1 MIETAPGPAIV
12 STPGAEVRWEVPT
25 PELLQELIAAR
36 LPLGLKDTLPA
47 HGFHRDVFLDTE
59 EGSLREQGIT
69 CRFRLTSDDRR
80 LLTLSV
86 REPAVRGRSGGALWQ
101 RYDAETMELD
111 PLDAARAASEPAR
124 RLRAIIDP
132 SRLRVDLALSTE
144 RHVRRGD
151 ARFLRRARFELVYD
165 AVTVEQGPVRRRF
178 YEMKARRLAKGRPP
192 LAAIAEA
199 LQARFD
205 IRPTIVAKVDRA
217 RRLRMAIMRE
227 AELRSLDSGGVV
239 ALVAVEGGR
248 VACRSLNGELRL
260 PTGSGSG
267 EGAARHL
274 LSESFGSGVGEL
286 RLLGAVP
293 ASAARPRLEVWL
305 AGRQRRQHDA
315 HATPI
320 EWLSIEEVTARAGTS
335 DLGDSATIA
344 ALLVAARAGA
354 LETRAAVTATSDRV
368 ATGERN
374 EVAPTTPR
382 RRPSSPNE
390 YLAGT
395 DRLLDG
401 SRSLLEFNSRVLA
414 MAEDARTP
422 LLERLRY
429 IAIVSMNLD
438 ELFMVRV
445 SALKRRVL
453 AVTGERSVAERTPDE
468 QLAELR
474 ERIEALIQRQER
486 ASAESLA
493 ALAGHGV
500 RVARLDEIDP
510 PARLELRKYFRAV
523 IQPSLTPHAMTEA
536 PGYPAPRVA
545 SGAVSLLVVIKDP
558 QTGPLH
564 LASLRIPPSLPRF
577 VRVGDASAFV
587 PIEEI
592 VRDEVDALYPGRA
605 VIQAH
610 VFRATRAGELDVNEA
625 ESGSLLQAIEEDARR
640 RLTNPIVRVEVE
652 RSMPPQLR
660 VLLLQELRL
669 DAGGEQLLLGPAD
682 VYEASPLVDLGALR
696 ELAELPMPALRFPSF
711 LPLTP
716 FRDQEAIV
724 DAVRERD
731 RLVHLPYEDFD
742 ATVLRF
748 LDEAAD
754 DPAVITIKATLYRA
768 GESSPI
774 VDRLVRAAQAG
785 KEVVTFVEL
794 KARFDEERNAQ
805 WARQLTSA
813 GVHVIH
819 GLVGLKN
826 HAKMILVMRREGDG
840 VRRYAQLSTGNYHA
854 ANARVY
860 TDLGLFTAE
869 EELTADV
876 SDLFNELTGS
886 SQWPRGSY
894 RRLLVAPHQL
904 LSALLARVQ
913 REIAHARAGR
923 HGRIRLK
930 LNGISDLELI
940 NALYEASEAGVDI
953 DLIVR
958 GLCLLRPGVPN
969 LSERI
974 RVTSIVGRFLEHAR
988 IYHFANGGDDEYLI
1002 GSADWRARNVRR
1014 RIEIVA
1020 PIVDPNCR
1028 QRLEQILQR
1037 ELSDAS
1043 AWLLRSDGQYER
1055 PEPVPTPGSEAQLL
1069 ALAAVEAAHEAIA
1082 RS

>member
-1 MIETAPGPAIV
+1 MSVPGPAIV
-12 STPGAEVRWEVPT
+12 STPGGEVRWEVPT
-25 PELLQELIAAR
+25 LEMLQELIGAP
-36 LPLGLKDTLPA
+36 LPLGLKDGSPA
-47 HGFHRDVFLDTE
+47 HVFHRDVFLDSD
-59 EGSLREQGIT
+59 EGSLRELGIT

-80 LLTLSV
+80 LFTLSV
-86 REPAVRGRSGGALWQ
+86 REAAVRGRSGGVIWQ
-101 RYDAETMELD
+101 RYDAATTEID
-111 PLDAARAASEPAR
+111 PLDAARGSSEPAR
-124 RLRAIIDP
+124 RLRAMIDP
-132 SRLRVDLALSTE
+132 TRLRVDLTLSTE
-144 RHVRRGD
+144 RHARCGDAGLLRRG
-151 ARFLRRARFELVYD
+151 RFEFVYD

-178 YEMKARRLAKGRPP
+178 HEMKARRLAKGRPP
-192 LAAIAEA
+192 LAAVAEA
-199 LQARFD
+199 LQARYD
-205 IRPTIVAKVDRA
+205 IRPTIVPKLDRA
-217 RRLRMAIMRE
+217 RQLRMTILRE
-227 AELRSLDSGGVV
+227 AEVRSLDSGGVV

-248 VACRSLNGELRL
+248 VACRSVNGELRL
-260 PTGSGSG
+260 PTGIGSG

-274 LSESFGSGVGEL
+274 LSESFGSGVGDL
-286 RLLGAVP
+286 RLLGALP
-293 ASAARPRLEVWL
+293 ASSARPRLEVWL

-315 HATPI
+315 PGTPI
-320 EWLSIEEVTARAGTS
+320 EWLSVEEVTTRAGTT
-335 DLGDSATIA
+335 DLTDPATIA

-354 LETRAAVTATSDRV
+354 LATRAVM
-368 ATGERN
+368 
-374 EVAPTTPR
+374 TTPSHGITDARPTPTKR
-382 RRPSSPNE
+382 RRLSSPNE

-395 DRLLDG
+395 ERLLDG

-429 IAIVSMNLD
+429 VAIVSMNLD

-445 SALKRRVL
+445 SALKRRAL

-468 QLAELR
+468 QLADLR
-474 ERIEALIQRQER
+474 ERIEALTRRQET
-486 ASAESLA
+486 ACAHALEELA
-493 ALAGHGV
+493 LLGSGV
-500 RVARLDEIDP
+500 VRLDEIDP
-510 PARLELRKYFRAV
+510 PARLALREYFRTA
-523 IQPSLTPHAMTEA
+523 IQPALTPHAITEA

-545 SGAVSLLVVIKDP
+545 SGALSLLVVIKDP

-564 LASLRIPPSLPRF
+564 LATLRVPPSLPRF
-577 VRVGDASAFV
+577 VRVPGASTFV

-625 ESGSLLQAIEEDARR
+625 ESGNLLQAIEEDARR

-652 RSMPPQLR
+652 RSMPQQLR
-660 VLLLQELRL
+660 TLLLQELRL
-669 DAGGEQLLLGPAD
+669 DAGGEQLLLGPED
-682 VYEASPLVDLGALR
+682 MYESSPIVDFGALR
-696 ELAELPMPALRFPSF
+696 ELADLPMPELRFPPF
-711 LPLTP
+711 QPLTP
-716 FRDQEAIV
+716 FREDESIV
-724 DAVRERD
+724 DAVRDRD

-768 GESSPI
+768 GGSSPI
-774 VDRLVRAAQAG
+774 VDTLVRAAEAG

-794 KARFDEERNAQ
+794 KARFDEERNVQ
-805 WARQLTSA
+805 WARRLTSA
-813 GVHVIH
+813 GAHVIH

-826 HAKMILVMRREGDG
+826 HAKMILVARREGDG
-840 VRRYAQLSTGNYHA
+840 VRKYAQLSTGNYHA

-904 LSALLARVQ
+904 LAALLARVQ

-923 HGRIRLK
+923 GGRIQLK
-930 LNGISDLELI
+930 LNGISDVELI

-958 GLCLLRPGVPN
+958 GLCLLRPGVPG

-974 RVTSIVGRFLEHAR
+974 RVTSLVGRFLEHAR
-988 IYHFANGGDDEYLI
+988 IYHFGNGGDDEYLI

-1014 RIEIVA
+1014 RIEVVA
-1020 PIVDPNCR
+1020 PIVDPTCR
-1028 QRLEQILQR
+1028 RRLELILER
-1037 ELSDAS
+1037 ELNDAS
-1043 AWLLRSDGQYER
+1043 AWLLRSDGRYER
-1055 PEPVPTPGSEAQLL
+1055 GESVPTPGSEAQLL
-1069 ALAAVEAAHEAIA
+1069 ALAEIGATHEAIA

>member
-1 MIETAPGPAIV
+1 
-12 STPGAEVRWEVPT
+12 VPT
-25 PELLQELIAAR
+25 PELLQELIGAP
-36 LPLGLKDTLPA
+36 LPLGLRDSQPA
-47 HGFHRDVFLDTE
+47 HVFHRDVFLDSD
-59 EGSLREQGIT
+59 EGSLRELGIT

-80 LLTLSV
+80 LFTLSV
-86 REPAVRGRSGGALWQ
+86 REPAVRGRSGGVIWQ
-101 RYDAETMELD
+101 RYDASTTEID
-111 PLDAARAASEPAR
+111 PLEAARGASEPAR

-132 SRLRVDLALSTE
+132 ARLRVDFALSTE
-144 RHVRRGD
+144 RHVRRSD
-151 ARFLRRARFELVYD
+151 AGVLRRGRFELVYD

-199 LQARFD
+199 LQARYD
-205 IRPTIVAKVDRA
+205 IRPTIVAKLDRA
-217 RRLRMAIMRE
+217 RQLRMTILRE
-227 AELRSLDSGGVV
+227 AELRSLDSGGMV
-239 ALVAVEGGR
+239 ALIAIDGGR
-248 VACRSLNGELRL
+248 VACRSVNGELRL
-260 PTGSGSG
+260 PTGIGSG

-286 RLLGAVP
+286 RLLGALP
-293 ASAARPRLEVWL
+293 PSSARPRLEVWL

-315 HATPI
+315 PGTPV
-320 EWLSIEEVTARAGTS
+320 EWLSVEEVTTRAGTS
-335 DLGDSATIA
+335 DLTDPATIA

-354 LETRAAVTATSDRV
+354 LATRAVMTTPSHGI
-368 ATGERN
+368 TGER
-374 EVAPTTPR
+374 TTPAKPR
-382 RRPSSPNE
+382 RLSSPNE

-395 DRLLDG
+395 ERLLDG
-401 SRSLLEFNSRVLA
+401 SRSLLEFNARVLA

-429 IAIVSMNLD
+429 VAIVSMNLD

-445 SALKRRVL
+445 SALKRRAL

-468 QLAELR
+468 QLADLR
-474 ERIEALIQRQER
+474 ERIEALTRRQESACAR
-486 ASAESLA
+486 ALEELA
-493 ALAGHGV
+493 LLGSGV
-500 RVARLDEIDP
+500 VRLDEVDAA
-510 PARLELRKYFRAV
+510 ARLALREYFRTS
-523 IQPSLTPHAMTEA
+523 IQPALTPHAITEA

-545 SGAVSLLVVIKDP
+545 SGALSLLVVIKDP

-564 LASLRIPPSLPRF
+564 LATLRVPPSLPRF
-577 VRVGDASAFV
+577 VRVPGASRFV

-625 ESGSLLQAIEEDARR
+625 ESGNLLQAIEEDARR
-640 RLTNPIVRVEVE
+640 RLTNSIVRVEVE
-652 RSMPPQLR
+652 RSMPQQLR
-660 VLLLQELRL
+660 TLLLQELRL
-669 DAGGEQLLLGPAD
+669 DAGGEQLLLGPED
-682 VYEASPLVDLGALR
+682 VYESSPLVDFGALR
-696 ELAELPMPALRFPSF
+696 ELADLPMPDLRFPAF
-711 LPLTP
+711 QPLTP
-716 FRDQEAIV
+716 FREDESIV

-768 GESSPI
+768 GGSSPI
-774 VDRLVRAAQAG
+774 VDTLVRAAQAG

-794 KARFDEERNAQ
+794 KARFDEERNVH
-805 WARQLTSA
+805 WARRLTSSGA
-813 GVHVIH
+813 HVIH

-826 HAKMILVMRREGDG
+826 HAKMILVVRREGDS
-840 VRRYAQLSTGNYHA
+840 VRKYAQISTGNYHA

-860 TDLGLFTAE
+860 TDLGLFTAD

-904 LSALLARVQ
+904 LGALLARVK

-923 HGRIRLK
+923 PSQIRLK
-930 LNGISDLELI
+930 LNGISDIELI
-940 NALYEASEAGVDI
+940 DALYEASQAGVDV

-958 GLCLLRPGVPN
+958 GLCLLRPGVPG

-974 RVTSIVGRFLEHAR
+974 RVTSLVGRFLEHAR

-1014 RIEIVA
+1014 RIEVVA
-1020 PIVDPNCR
+1020 PIVDPTCR
-1028 QRLEQILQR
+1028 RRLEQILER

-1043 AWLLRSDGQYER
+1043 AWLLRADGRYER
-1055 PEPVPTPGSEAQLL
+1055 AESVPTPGSEAQLL
-1069 ALAAVEAAHEAIA
+1069 AVAETALAREAIA
-1082 RS
+1082 P

>member
-1 MIETAPGPAIV
+1 
-12 STPGAEVRWEVPT
+12 VRWEVPT
-25 PELLQELIAAR
+25 AELLQELIGAR
-36 LPLGLKDTLPA
+36 LPLGLSDARPA
-47 HGFHRDVFLDTE
+47 HVFHRDVFLDTE
-59 EGSLREQGIT
+59 EGALREQGAT

-86 REPAVRGRSGGALWQ
+86 REPAVRGKSGGVIWQ
-101 RYDAETMELD
+101 RYDAATSELD
-111 PLDAARAASEPAR
+111 PLEAARGTSDPAR
-124 RLRAIIDP
+124 RLRAMIDP
-132 SRLRVDLALSTE
+132 ARVRVDLTLSTE
-144 RHVRRGD
+144 RHVRCGD
-151 ARFLRRARFELVYD
+151 ARFLRRGRFEFVYD

-178 YEMKARRLAKGRPP
+178 HEMKARRLVKGRPS
-192 LAAIAEA
+192 LAAVAEA
-199 LQARFD
+199 LQARYD
-205 IRPTIVAKVDRA
+205 IRPTIVAKIDRA
-217 RRLRMAIMRE
+217 RQLRMTIMRE
-227 AELRSLDSGGVV
+227 AELRSLDRGGLV

-248 VACRSLNGELRL
+248 VACRWVNGELRL
-260 PTGSGSG
+260 PTGIGSG

-274 LSESFGSGVGEL
+274 LSESFGSSVGEL

-293 ASAARPRLEVWL
+293 ASASRPRLEVWS
-305 AGRQRRQHDA
+305 AGRQRRHHDA
-315 HATPI
+315 PATPI
-320 EWLSIEEVTARAGTS
+320 EWLSVEELTTRAGTT
-335 DLGDSATIA
+335 DLTDSATIA

-354 LETRAAVTATSDRV
+354 LATRAAMATSSS
-368 ATGERN
+368 ER
-374 EVAPTTPR
+374 APGDASSESAPAKP

-395 DRLLDG
+395 ERLLDG

-422 LLERLRY
+422 LLERVRY
-429 IAIVSMNLD
+429 VAIVSMNLD

-445 SALKRRVL
+445 SALKRRAL

-468 QLAELR
+468 QLADLR
-474 ERIEALIQRQER
+474 ERIEALTRRQEH
-486 ASAESLA
+486 ACTQVLGELA
-493 ALAGHGV
+493 AHGAGV
-500 RVARLDEIDP
+500 VRLDEVDP
-510 PARLELRKYFRAV
+510 PARLKLREYYRTA
-523 IQPSLTPHAMTEA
+523 IQPALTPHAITEA

-545 SGAVSLLVVIKDP
+545 SGALSLLVVIKDP

-577 VRVGDASAFV
+577 VPVPDASSFV
-587 PIEEI
+587 PIEEL
-592 VRDEVDALYPGRA
+592 VRDEIDALYPGRA

-625 ESGSLLQAIEEDARR
+625 ESGNLLQAIEEDARR

-652 RSMPPQLR
+652 RSMPQQLR
-660 VLLLQELRL
+660 GMLLQELRL
-669 DAGGEQLLLGPAD
+669 DAGGEQLLLGPSD
-682 VYEASPLVDLGALR
+682 VYEASPLVDFAALR
-696 ELAELPMPALRFPSF
+696 ELADLPMPELRFPPF
-711 LPLTP
+711 QPLTP
-716 FRDQEAIV
+716 FREDETIV
-724 DAVRERD
+724 DAVRDLD

-742 ATVLRF
+742 ATVQRF
-748 LDEAAD
+748 LNEAAD

-768 GESSPI
+768 GGSSPI
-774 VDRLVRAAQAG
+774 VDTLVRAAEAG

-805 WARQLTSA
+805 WARRLTSA
-813 GVHVIH
+813 GAHVIH

-826 HAKMILVMRREGDG
+826 HAKMILVVRREGDG
-840 VRRYAQLSTGNYHA
+840 VRKYAQLSTGNYHA

-860 TDLGLFTAE
+860 TDLGLFTAD

-886 SQWPRGSY
+886 SQWPRGTY

-913 REIAHARAGR
+913 REIAHAREGR
-923 HGRIRLK
+923 GGRIRLK
-930 LNGISDLELI
+930 LNGISDIELI
-940 NALYEASEAGVDI
+940 DSLYEASQAGVDI

-1014 RIEIVA
+1014 RIEVVA
-1020 PIVDPNCR
+1020 PIDDPTCR
-1028 QRLEQILQR
+1028 RRLEQILER
-1037 ELSDAS
+1037 ELNDAS
-1043 AWLLRSDGQYER
+1043 AWLLRSDGRYER
-1055 PEPVPTPGSEAQLL
+1055 AEPVPTPGSEAQLL
-1069 ALAAVEAAHEAIA
+1069 ALAETALGREVVVP
-1082 RS
+1082 

>member
-1 MIETAPGPAIV
+1 MTVPGPAIV
-12 STPGAEVRWEVPT
+12 SAPGGEVRWEVPT
-25 PELLQELIAAR
+25 AELLQELIGAP
-36 LPLGLKDTLPA
+36 LPLGLRDAPA
-47 HGFHRDVFLDTE
+47 THVFHRDVFLDTE
-59 EGSLREQGIT
+59 EGSLRDLGIT

-86 REPAVRGRSGGALWQ
+86 REPAVRGRSSSVIWQ
-101 RYDAETMELD
+101 RYDATTSDLD
-111 PLDAARAASEPAR
+111 PLEAARGTSEPAR
-124 RLRAIIDP
+124 RVRAMVDP
-132 SRLRVDLALSTE
+132 ARLRVDLTLSTE
-144 RHVRRGD
+144 RHVRCGE
-151 ARFLRRARFELVYD
+151 ARFPRRGRFEFVYD

-178 YEMKARRLAKGRPP
+178 HEMKARRLAKGRPP

-205 IRPTIVAKVDRA
+205 VRPTIVAKIDRA
-217 RRLRMAIMRE
+217 RQLRMTIMRE
-227 AELRSLDSGGVV
+227 AELRSLDRGGLV

-248 VACRSLNGELRL
+248 VACRWMNGELRL
-260 PTGSGSG
+260 PTGIGSG

-305 AGRQRRQHDA
+305 AGRQRRYHD
-315 HATPI
+315 TPGTSI
-320 EWLSIEEVTARAGTS
+320 EWLSVEEVTTRAGTT
-335 DLGDSATIA
+335 DLTDAATIA

-354 LETRAAVTATSDRV
+354 LATRAAMTASSD
-368 ATGERN
+368 ATAGEAR
-374 EVAPTTPR
+374 EPAPAKPR
-382 RRPSSPNE
+382 RLSSPNE

-395 DRLLDG
+395 ERLLDG
-401 SRSLLEFNSRVLA
+401 SQSLLEFNSRVLA

-422 LLERLRY
+422 LLERIRY
-429 IAIVSMNLD
+429 VAIVSMNLD

-445 SALKRRVL
+445 SALKRRAL

-468 QLAELR
+468 QLADLR
-474 ERIEALIQRQER
+474 ERIEALMRRQER
-486 ASAESLA
+486 ACARSLEE
-493 ALAGHGV
+493 LATLGAGV
-500 RVARLDEIDP
+500 VRLDEVDA
-510 PARLELRKYFRAV
+510 PARLALREYFRAA
-523 IQPSLTPHAMTEA
+523 IQPALTPHAITEA
-536 PGYPAPRVA
+536 PGYPAPRVT
-545 SGAVSLLVVIKDP
+545 SGALSLLVVIKDP

-577 VRVGDASAFV
+577 VRVPGSGTFV
-587 PIEEI
+587 PVEEI

-625 ESGSLLQAIEEDARR
+625 ESGNLLQAIEEDARR

-652 RSMPPQLR
+652 RSMPQQLR
-660 VLLLQELRL
+660 TLLLQELRL

-682 VYEASPLVDLGALR
+682 VYESSPLVDFGALR
-696 ELAELPMPALRFPSF
+696 ELADLPMPELRFPPF
-711 LPLTP
+711 QPLTP
-716 FRDQEAIV
+716 FREDESIV
-724 DAVRERD
+724 DAVRDRD

-754 DPAVITIKATLYRA
+754 DSAVITIKATLYRA
-768 GESSPI
+768 GGSSPI
-774 VDRLVRAAQAG
+774 VDTLVRAAEAG

-794 KARFDEERNAQ
+794 KARFDEEQNVQ
-805 WARQLTSA
+805 WARRLTSA

-826 HAKMILVMRREGDG
+826 HAKMILVVRREGDG
-840 VRRYAQLSTGNYHA
+840 VRKYAQISTGNYHA

-869 EELTADV
+869 EDLTADV

-886 SQWPRGSY
+886 SQWPRGTY
-894 RRLLVAPHQL
+894 RQLLVAPHQL
-904 LSALLARVQ
+904 LSALLSRVQ

-923 HGRIRLK
+923 GGRIRLK
-930 LNGISDLELI
+930 LNGISDIELI
-940 NALYEASEAGVDI
+940 DALYEASQAGVDV

-958 GLCLLRPGVPN
+958 GLCLLRPGVPG

-974 RVTSIVGRFLEHAR
+974 SVTSLVGRFLEHAR

-1014 RIEIVA
+1014 RIEVVA
-1020 PIVDPNCR
+1020 PIVDPACR
-1028 QRLEQILQR
+1028 RRLEQILER
-1037 ELSDAS
+1037 ELHDAS
-1043 AWLLRSDGQYER
+1043 AWLLRSDGRYER
-1055 PEPVPTPGSEAQLL
+1055 ADTVPTPGSEAQLL
-1069 ALAAVEAAHEAIA
+1069 ALAETALA
-1082 RS
+1082 REVVAP

>member
-1 MIETAPGPAIV
+1 MTGTAPGPAIV
-12 STPGAEVRWEVPT
+12 SAPGGEVRWEVPT

-36 LPLGLKDTLPA
+36 LPLGLRSTAPA
-47 HGFHRDVFLDTE
+47 HVFHRDVFLDTD

-80 LLTLSV
+80 LLTVSV
-86 REPAVRGRSGGALWQ
+86 REPAVRGRAGAVIWQ
-101 RYDAETMELD
+101 RYDAPAAELD
-111 PLDAARAASEPAR
+111 PLEAARGTTEPAR
-124 RLRAIIDP
+124 RLRAMIDP
-132 SRLRVDLALSTE
+132 ARLRVDLALSTE
-144 RHVRRGD
+144 RHVRCGD
-151 ARFLRRARFELVYD
+151 ARFLRRGRFEFVYD
-165 AVTVEQGPVRRRF
+165 SVTVEQGPVRRRF
-178 YEMKARRLAKGRPP
+178 YEMKARRLVKGRPA
-192 LAAIAEA
+192 LAAVAEA
-199 LQARFD
+199 LQAQYD
-205 IRPTIVAKVDRA
+205 IRPTIVAKIDRA
-217 RRLRMAIMRE
+217 RQLRTTIMRE
-227 AELRSLDSGGVV
+227 AELRSLDRGGVV
-239 ALVAVEGGR
+239 ALVAVEAGR
-248 VACRSLNGELRL
+248 VACRQVNGELRL
-260 PTGSGSG
+260 PTGIGSG

-274 LSESFGSGVGEL
+274 LSESFGSGVGDL
-286 RLLGAVP
+286 RLLGTLP

-305 AGRQRRQHDA
+305 AARQRRQHDA
-315 HATPI
+315 PGASI
-320 EWLSIEEVTARAGTS
+320 EWLSVEEVTTRAGTTELT
-335 DLGDSATIA
+335 DPATIA
-344 ALLVAARAGA
+344 ALLLAARAGA
-354 LETRAAVTATSDRV
+354 LATRAAMATAPSDR
-368 ATGERN
+368 AAGESPR
-374 EVAPTTPR
+374 APAAKP

-395 DRLLDG
+395 ERLLDG

-429 IAIVSMNLD
+429 VAIVSMNLD

-468 QLAELR
+468 QLADLR
-474 ERIEALIQRQER
+474 ERIEALTRRQEH
-486 ASAESLA
+486 ACTESLA
-493 ALAGHGV
+493 ALAAHGSGV
-500 RVARLDEIDP
+500 VRLDEVDAA
-510 PARLELRKYFRAV
+510 ARLKLREYFRTA
-523 IQPSLTPHAMTEA
+523 IQPALTPHAITEA

-545 SGAVSLLVVIKDP
+545 SGALSLLVVIKDP

-577 VRVGDASAFV
+577 VRVPDARTFV

-610 VFRATRAGELDVNEA
+610 VFRATRAGEIDVNEA
-625 ESGSLLQAIEEDARR
+625 ESGNLLQAIEEDARR

-652 RSMPPQLR
+652 RSMPQQLR
-660 VLLLQELRL
+660 GLLLQELRL
-669 DAGGEQLLLGPAD
+669 DAAGEQLLLGPAD
-682 VYEASPLVDLGALR
+682 VYESSPLVDFGALR
-696 ELAELPMPALRFPSF
+696 ELAELPLPELRFPLF
-711 LPLTP
+711 EPLSP
-716 FRDQEAIV
+716 FREDEKIV
-724 DAVRERD
+724 DTVRERD

-748 LDEAAD
+748 LDEAAA

-768 GESSPI
+768 GGSSPI
-774 VDRLVRAAQAG
+774 VDTLVRAAEAG
-785 KEVVTFVEL
+785 KEVVAFVEL

-805 WARQLTSA
+805 WARRLTSA
-813 GVHVIH
+813 GAHVIY

-826 HAKMILVMRREGDG
+826 HAKMLLVVRREGDG
-840 VRRYAQLSTGNYHA
+840 VRKYAQISTGNYHA

-860 TDLGLFTAE
+860 TDLGLFSAE

-886 SQWPRGSY
+886 SQWPRGTY

-904 LSALLARVQ
+904 LSALVARVQ

-923 HGRIRLK
+923 GGRIRLK
-930 LNGISDLELI
+930 LNGISDIELI
-940 NALYEASEAGVDI
+940 DALYEASRAGVDI

-958 GLCLLRPGVPN
+958 GLCLLRPGVPG

-974 RVTSIVGRFLEHAR
+974 RVTSLVGRFLEHAR
-988 IYHFANGGDDEYLI
+988 IYHFGNGGDDEYLI

-1014 RIEIVA
+1014 RIEVVA
-1020 PIVDPNCR
+1020 PITDPACR
-1028 QRLEQILQR
+1028 RRLEQILER

-1043 AWLLRSDGQYER
+1043 AWLLRADGHYER
-1055 PEPVPTPGSEAQLL
+1055 AESVPTPGSEAQLL
-1069 ALAAVEAAHEAIA
+1069 ALAETTLAREAVTP
-1082 RS
+1082 